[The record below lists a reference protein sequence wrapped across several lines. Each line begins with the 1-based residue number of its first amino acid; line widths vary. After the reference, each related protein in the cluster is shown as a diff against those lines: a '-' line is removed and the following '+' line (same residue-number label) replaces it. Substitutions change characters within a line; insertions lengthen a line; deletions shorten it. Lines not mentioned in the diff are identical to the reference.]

1 MLVLLLVLIQTT
13 AFLTTNN
20 ITQSQSNLPEV
31 LGASTAV
38 PSPIINKPQDNLQS
52 SIIQTKNPG
61 LSDVSAQS
69 FLVFDLDSG
78 QELLS
83 KNPAQK
89 LAIAS
94 LTKLMTA
101 LAAYNNSSLNKTFT
115 ITSKDI
121 LNVRPDLGFEIG
133 DEVKALD
140 IFNAMLVGSCND
152 AAKALADFTTQS
164 SGSNFVDLMNGQA
177 AVLGMV
183 NSSFSNPMGF
193 DNSSNYSTAEDLKLL
208 IANTQHLS
216 VFTGLG
222 RLTSYKFS
230 GSLGKTYSAAAT
242 NLLIKNHPDI
252 QAIKT
257 GYTNEANG
265 AMATKVTLGGHQIII
280 LVLDSQ
286 NREGD
291 TLKLKSA
298 IETSFDWK

>member
-1 MLVLLLVLIQTT
+1 MFVLLLVLIQTT
-13 AFLTTNN
+13 AILS
-20 ITQSQSNLPEV
+20 TQDIALSQTYKPEV

-38 PSPIINKPQDNLQS
+38 PAPIINKPKDNPQT
-52 SIIQTKNPG
+52 SIIQTKNPD

-83 KNPAQK
+83 KNPTQK

-101 LAAYNNSSLNKTFT
+101 LAAYNNSNLNKTFA
-115 ITSKDI
+115 ITSKNI
-121 LNVRPDLGFEIG
+121 LNVKPDLGLAIG

-140 IFNAMLVGSCND
+140 VFNSMLIGSCND
-152 AAKALADFTTQS
+152 AAKALADFTSQS

-193 DNSSNYSTAEDLKLL
+193 DNSDNYSTAEDLKLL
-208 IANTQHLS
+208 ITNTQH
-216 VFTGLG
+216 FTDFTDLG
-222 RLTSYKFS
+222 RMTGYKFS
-230 GSLGKTYSAAAT
+230 GALGKIYSATAT

-252 QAIKT
+252 QAVKT
-257 GYTNEANG
+257 GFTNEANG
-265 AMATKVTLGGHQIII
+265 AMATKVAIGGHQIII

-298 IETSFDWK
+298 VETSFNWE

>member
-1 MLVLLLVLIQTT
+1 MFVLLLVLIQTT
-13 AFLTTNN
+13 ALLTTNN
-20 ITQSQSNLPEV
+20 IAQSQTNLPEV

-38 PSPIINKPQDNLQS
+38 PAPIINKPEDKT
-52 SIIQTKNPG
+52 QTTITQIKNPD
-61 LSDVSAQS
+61 LSDVIAQS

-83 KNPAQK
+83 KNPTQK

-101 LAAYNNSSLNKTFT
+101 LVAYNNSNLNKTFA

-121 LNVRPDLGFEIG
+121 LNVKPDLGLAIG
-133 DEVKALD
+133 DEVKSLD
-140 IFNAMLVGSCND
+140 VFNSMLIGSCND
-152 AAKALADFTTQS
+152 AAKALADFTSQS

-193 DNSSNYSTAEDLKLL
+193 DNSGNYSTAEDLKLL
-208 IANTQHLS
+208 ITNTQHLS
-216 VFTGLG
+216 EFTDLG
-222 RLTSYKFS
+222 RLTGYKFS
-230 GSLGKTYSAAAT
+230 GVLGKIYSATAT
-242 NLLIKNHPDI
+242 NLLIKNHSDI
-252 QAIKT
+252 QAVKT
-257 GYTNEANG
+257 GFTNEANG
-265 AMATKVTLGGHQIII
+265 AMATKVTIGRHQIII

-298 IETSFDWK
+298 VGTSFNWE